1 MGAGTGRTPVS
12 ELPMPARD
20 IYERTFDEDGTDS
33 ANSSDC
39 PDCSGPVHTT
49 GIETICGDCGLIIED
64 HPIDRGPEWRAFDE
78 EERRER
84 ERTGAPLTPTRHDR
98 GLSSEIGFDRTDAN
112 GTALT
117 GRKRRQISRLRREH
131 RRGRWSGKA
140 EQNLAHG
147 LSEVRRIVGALDLSR
162 SLRDQ
167 ACQLYRTAATEGLLV
182 GRSIEAMAAASVYAA
197 CRCTGLPRTLEEV
210 GAVTIVTQ
218 DRVQN
223 AYSVLNRELSLP
235 TVPVEP
241 SKYVP
246 KLASMLDSSPAIQK
260 RAVDLAQQA
269 GACGAA
275 SGYNPAGVAA
285 GCVYQAARE
294 QDERITQ
301 AALADVA
308 EITPM
313 TVRARW
319 KQIQRVLNDVGDQPR
334 QGNA

>member
-1 MGAGTGRTPVS
+1 
-12 ELPMPARD
+12 MPARD
-20 IYERTFDEDGTDS
+20 IYERTFDKDDTDS

-39 PDCSGPVHTT
+39 PDCGGPVHTT
-49 GIETICGDCGLIIED
+49 GIETTCGDCGLVIED
-64 HPIDRGPEWRAFDE
+64 HPIDYGPEWRAFDE
-78 EERRER
+78 TERRER
-84 ERTGAPLTPTRHDR
+84 KRTGAPLTPSRHDH

-117 GRKRRQISRLRREH
+117 GRKRSQISRLRREH

-147 LSEVRRIVGALDLSR
+147 LSEVRRIVGALELSR

-167 ACQLYRTAATEGLLV
+167 ACQLYRTAATDGLLV

-210 GAVTIVTQ
+210 GAVAVVAQ
-218 DRVQN
+218 KRVQN

-235 TVPVEP
+235 TVPIEP
-241 SKYVP
+241 SEYVP
-246 KLASMLDSSPAIQK
+246 KLASTLDVSPAIQK
-260 RAVDLAQQA
+260 QAVDFAQQA
-269 GACGAA
+269 EACGVA
-275 SGYNPAGVAA
+275 SGCNPAGIAA
-285 GCVYQAARE
+285 GCVYQAARA
-294 QDERITQ
+294 QGERITQ
-301 AALADVA
+301 GALADAA
-308 EITPM
+308 EVTPM

-319 KQIQRVLNDVGDQPR
+319 KQLQLLLDVRDQPR